1 MLDFTFHNPTTIV
14 FGKTAMDQIAAYSSR
29 YGKKIVLTY
38 GGGSIKKN
46 GIYDKVKAQLARFE
60 VCEFGGIA
68 PNPRVETL
76 RKCVELCKEF
86 QPDLILA
93 VGGGSTIDGSKL
105 ISAAA
110 RYDGDA
116 WDLVINQIRIENPIP
131 LATVLTLSA
140 TGSEMNP
147 GAVIT
152 NWTENIKLA
161 YLVSDC
167 YPVFSILD
175 PQNTFSLPQDQTAYG
190 TVDIFSHV
198 LEQYL
203 NQDVHAP
210 IQDRFAEGILLT
222 LIENGPIALKNPND
236 YDARANLMWASTLA
250 LNKLIGAGVP
260 QDWATHGIE
269 HQLSAFYD
277 IPHGAGLAIVTPRW
291 MDEVYPT
298 KLAKFVQYGQRI
310 WGIEAAGEQCAR
322 LARQKTFDFFQSLGV
337 RMHLKDWNID
347 STHFSVMVE
356 RTAGKIGET
365 PLNKDQILR
374 ILDACL

>member
-1 MLDFTFHNPTTIV
+1 
-14 FGKTAMDQIAAYSSR
+14 
-29 YGKKIVLTY
+29 
-38 GGGSIKKN
+38 
-46 GIYDKVKAQLARFE
+46 
-60 VCEFGGIA
+60 
-68 PNPRVETL
+68 
-76 RKCVELCKEF
+76 
-86 QPDLILA
+86 
-93 VGGGSTIDGSKL
+93 
-105 ISAAA
+105 
-110 RYDGDA
+110 
-116 WDLVINQIRIENPIP
+116 
-131 LATVLTLSA
+131 
-140 TGSEMNP
+140 
-147 GAVIT
+147 
-152 NWTENIKLA
+152 
-161 YLVSDC
+161 
-167 YPVFSILD
+167 
-175 PQNTFSLPQDQTAYG
+175 
-190 TVDIFSHV
+190 
-198 LEQYL
+198 
-203 NQDVHAP
+203 
-210 IQDRFAEGILLT
+210 
-222 LIENGPIALKNPND
+222 
-236 YDARANLMWASTLA
+236 MWASTLA